1 MKFDSNI
8 SKEEYIKFWK
18 SNSNQH
24 FLNSYYWGEIN
35 KKNSGRTPLYVGLRD
50 EKNNIVCETL
60 LLKKDTNYIYTKCI
74 NI

>member
-8 SKEEYIKFWK
+8 SKDEYIKFWK
-18 SNSNQH
+18 SNPNQH

-50 EKNNIVCETL
+50 ENNNIVC
-60 LLKKDTNYIYTKCI
+60 
-74 NI
+74 